1 MKAIDNF
8 FCETMEAV
16 NIIIL
21 ERNTKPQSE
30 NNSN

>member
-8 FCETMEAV
+8 VFETRESV